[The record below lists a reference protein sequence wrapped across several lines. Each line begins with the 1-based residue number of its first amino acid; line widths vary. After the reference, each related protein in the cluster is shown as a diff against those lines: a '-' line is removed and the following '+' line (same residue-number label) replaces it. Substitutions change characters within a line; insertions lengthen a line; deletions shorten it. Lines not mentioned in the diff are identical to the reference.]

1 MPTVSVNASREGKIT
16 GPYLPVW
23 FDARNELIGSTA
35 QNRTS
40 PTVDSFA
47 IASEYIS
54 SRAGDLYRVMRSY
67 FYWDLSS
74 YAPNITAIDM
84 NIDLVGSGTPLQII
98 PAQSVL
104 AFGGNGGSSLVINEF
119 DINTPT
125 PPSPPAYSASPF
137 TNGSGVVTTTLNPTA
152 ITDANNNGFLI
163 IQLVEFDY
171 DYPDFDPTP
180 FGYQQYYA
188 GINFA
193 FGTNT
198 LDVTYTL
205 AGYGNAVNGIG
216 TGAFGTIDTV
226 NAVANANIDKVL
238 GI

>member
-1 MPTVSVNASREGKIT
+1 MPTVSVNASREGRIS

-23 FDARNELIGSTA
+23 FDARNDPTGATA
-35 QNRTS
+35 VNRTS
-40 PTVDSFA
+40 PTVDTFA

-54 SRAGDLYRVMRSY
+54 SRAGDLYRVTRAY
-67 FYWDLSS
+67 FYWDLSA
-74 YAPNITAIDM
+74 YAGNITAIDM
-84 NIDLVGSGTPLQII
+84 NIDLVGSGTPLQIQ

-104 AFGGNGGSSLVINEF
+104 AFGGNGGSSLVTSEF
-119 DINTPT
+119 DINQPT
-125 PPSPPAYSASPF
+125 PPAPPAYGPPF
-137 TNGSGVVTTTLNPTA
+137 LNTTGIVTTTLDPA
-152 ITDANNNGFLI
+152 AVTDANNNGFLI
-163 IQLVEFDY
+163 IQLDEFDY
-171 DYPDFDPTP
+171 DYQDQDPTP

-198 LDVTYTL
+198 LDVTYT

-226 NAVANANIDKVL
+226 NAVASANIDKVL

>member
-1 MPTVSVNASREGKIT
+1 MPTVSVNASREGTIA

-23 FDARNELIGSTA
+23 FDARNDPTGANAI
-35 QNRTS
+35 NRTS
-40 PTVDSFA
+40 PTVDTFA

-54 SRAGDLYRVMRSY
+54 SRAGDQYRVTRAY
-67 FYWDLSS
+67 FYWNLSA
-74 YAPNITAIDM
+74 YAGNITAIDM
-84 NIDLVGSGTPLQII
+84 NIDLVGSGTPLAIQ

-104 AFGGNGGSSLVINEF
+104 AFGGNGGSSLVTNEF
-119 DINTPT
+119 DINIPT

-137 TNGSGVVTTTLNPTA
+137 TNNAGIVTTTLNPTA

-171 DYPDFDPTP
+171 DYPDNDPTP

-198 LDVTYTL
+198 LDVTYT
-205 AGYGNAVNGIG
+205 AGYANQVNNVDGADIG
-216 TGAFGTIDTV
+216 EVIG
-226 NAVANANIDKVL
+226 VAGGSIGEIMNT
-238 GI
+238 